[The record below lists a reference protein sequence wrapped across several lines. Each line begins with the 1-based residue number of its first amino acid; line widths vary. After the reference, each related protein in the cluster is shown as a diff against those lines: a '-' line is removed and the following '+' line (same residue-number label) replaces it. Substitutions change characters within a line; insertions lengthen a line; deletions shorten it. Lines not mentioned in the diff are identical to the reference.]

1 MQSGVRTMVS
11 FSLKEALMDKLFVGV
26 DVSKDFLD
34 IAVAGSLR
42 AERIA
47 NKHSDIRAWLERW
60 GEQVELLAFEPTG
73 GHERLLRRLAEAAG
87 VSLVR
92 VHPNEIVAF
101 RKARGLKAK
110 TDRIDARLIAEFARD
125 ELSTRALAP
134 AVLGDETLR
143 ELVARRRQLGFALH
157 AERCRQNLAAGRA
170 IKASI
175 KKLIKALGQ
184 ALNAIEAEIAAHI
197 ARSKS
202 LSARAANLRTLK
214 GVGPITVAT
223 LLGELPELGS
233 LSGKQIAS
241 LVGLAPRTQESGT
254 MRWRAR
260 TGHGRPGVRAVLF
273 NAARCAIQHNPH
285 FRAFY
290 LHLVNDN
297 KRPGKVALI
306 AVMRKM
312 LVTLNA
318 IARQNQPWS
327 RATP

>member
-1 MQSGVRTMVS
+1 
-11 FSLKEALMDKLFVGV
+11 MDKLFVGV

-34 IAVAGSLR
+34 IAIAGACR
-42 AERIA
+42 TERIA
-47 NKHSDIRAWLERW
+47 NTRSEILAWLDSRR
-60 GEQVELLAFEPTG
+60 GEVELLAFEPTG
-73 GHERLLRRLAEAAG
+73 GHERLLRRLVEEAG

-101 RKARGLKAK
+101 RKAKGLKAK

-125 ELSTRALAP
+125 EISTRALAP
-134 AVLGDETLR
+134 PVRGDEILR
-143 ELVARRRQLGFALH
+143 ELIARRRQLGLALH
-157 AERCRQNLAAGRA
+157 AERCRQDLAAGRT

-184 ALNAIEAEIAAHI
+184 ALKVIEDEIAAHI

-223 LLGELPELGS
+223 LLGELPELGC
-233 LSGKQIAS
+233 LSGKQIAA

-273 NAARCAIQHNPH
+273 NAARCAIQHNAY

-297 KRPGKVALI
+297 RRPGKVALV
-306 AVMRKM
+306 AVMRKL

-318 IARQNQPWS
+318 MARENKPWRFAQP
-327 RATP
+327 

>member
-1 MQSGVRTMVS
+1 
-11 FSLKEALMDKLFVGV
+11 MDKLFVGV

-34 IAVAGSLR
+34 IAIGGVHK

-47 NKHSDIRAWLERW
+47 NSRSDIGAWLERQHD
-60 GEQVELLAFEPTG
+60 EIELLAFEPTG
-73 GHERLLRRLAEAAG
+73 GHERLLRQLAEEAG
-87 VSLVR
+87 VRWAR
-92 VHPNEIVAF
+92 VHPNEILAF
-101 RKARGLKAK
+101 RKAKGFKAK
-110 TDRIDARLIAEFARD
+110 TDRLDARLIAEFARD

-143 ELVARRRQLGFALH
+143 ELIARRRQLGLALH
-157 AERCRQNLAAGRA
+157 AERCRQDLAAGRA

-175 KKLIKALGQ
+175 KKLIKALSQ
-184 ALNAIEAEIAAHI
+184 ALKAIEDEIAAHI

-223 LLGELPELGS
+223 LLGELPELGN

-273 NAARCAIQHNPH
+273 NAARCAIQHNAH

-318 IARQNQPWS
+318 IARQNQPW
-327 RATP
+327 RFATP